1 MSNILVVYGGPNG
14 IIVYNLEDTYKF
26 LHQPLCLGNKN
37 HIIIKKDSSTYNF
50 ATFSHDGRYLA
61 VIKDLSSVEVL
72 DLHRETSESIGTP
85 LSFNLGLTHLHSS
98 PAFLS
103 FSPRSNFIAISYIS
117 NNNQPSDQNVTSS
130 LVKVYDFTT

>member
-1 MSNILVVYGGPNG
+1 MSNILVVNGGPNG

-72 DLHRETSESIGTP
+72 DLQ
-85 LSFNLGLTHLHSS
+85 
-98 PAFLS
+98 S

-117 NNNQPSDQNVTSS
+117 NNNQPSDQSVTSS